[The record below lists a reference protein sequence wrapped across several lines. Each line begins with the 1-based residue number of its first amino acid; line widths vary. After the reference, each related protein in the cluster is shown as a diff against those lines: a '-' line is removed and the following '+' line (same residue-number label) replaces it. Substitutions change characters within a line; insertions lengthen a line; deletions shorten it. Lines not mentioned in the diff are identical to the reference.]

1 MPLDPRARRFL
12 DRLAAIN
19 PPSALALSVEER
31 RAGLSH
37 LLGFFGAA
45 DEVAA
50 VDQLELPGPE
60 GALAVRAYTP
70 LGAQIGQRLAGMLYF
85 HGGGLVAGTLDTHD
99 PVCRALSNASGCR
112 VLAVDYRLAPED
124 RFPAAV
130 ADGCAAVEWI
140 SAHAEELSID
150 RSRLGISGDSAGGTL
165 AAVVCHTMS
174 EAGQVPL
181 AFQFLLCPIMDLAA
195 ETDSRRSFAEGYLVD
210 RDTLEH
216 DLKHYLPPGVDP
228 ADPRISP
235 LRAAD
240 VSRLPPTAVH
250 TAEFDPLRDE
260 GQAYAERLRQAGVRT
275 LYRCHPGMIHLF
287 YGMRGLIT
295 YAGVA
300 FAQMG
305 ADIRSLLE
313 AV

>member
-12 DRLAAIN
+12 ETLAAMN
-19 PPSALALSVEER
+19 PPSVLALSVEER
-31 RAGLSH
+31 RAGLAH
-37 LLGFFGAA
+37 LLGFFGEV

-50 VDQLELPGPE
+50 VDQFELAAPH

-70 LGAQIGQRLAGMLYF
+70 LGVHIVERLPGMLFF

-99 PVCRALSNASGCR
+99 PICRALSNASGCR
-112 VLAVDYRLAPED
+112 VLSVDYRLAPEH
-124 RFPAAV
+124 RFPAAI
-130 ADGCAAVEWI
+130 ADGCAAVRWI
-140 SAHAEELSID
+140 AAHAEELYID
-150 RSRLGISGDSAGGTL
+150 REQLGVSGDSAGATL
-165 AAVVCHTMS
+165 AAVVCHTMMA
-174 EAGQVPL
+174 EGQVPL

-195 ETDSRRSFAEGYLVD
+195 ETDSRRSLAEGYLVD

-216 DLKHYLPPGVDP
+216 DLRHYLAPDAER
-228 ADPRISP
+228 ADPRVSP
-235 LRAAD
+235 LRAED
-240 VSRLPPTAVH
+240 MSGLPPTVVH

-287 YGMRGLIT
+287 YGMRGLIA

-305 ADIRSLLE
+305 ADIRSLLGP
-313 AV
+313 V